1 MAEVNGPWLGTG
13 LTWPSDVLFAQHKGI
28 LAQLFSVRK
37 TSKNRKKRVYILHPS
52 IKSRIL
58 WLLSKFIAD
67 KNTVHKMDIKGVLHN
82 FQNRSFAFS
91 QDENG

>member
-1 MAEVNGPWLGTG
+1 
-13 LTWPSDVLFAQHKGI
+13 
-28 LAQLFSVRK
+28 
-37 TSKNRKKRVYILHPS
+37 VYILHPS